1 MFFVANLMNRILG
14 IDPGSRLTGYGIIEM
29 QACKAIWVT
38 SGCIR
43 VKTTSL
49 AERLREI
56 CEGIQSLLDEFQPD
70 EMAIEQVFVHRN
82 PSSALKLGQARGAA
96 ISMVAL
102 SGVPVNEY
110 SPTQIKQAIVGRG
123 NAAKAQVQHMTMN
136 LLGLSKLPQEDA
148 ADALAVALCHAHI
161 SQTLEKMGR
170 QNQRS
175 TARRSGRWRESDLT
189 NINSEHNKRSIKR

>member
-1 MFFVANLMNRILG
+1 MNRILG
-14 IDPGSRLTGYGIIEM
+14 IDPGSRLTGYGIIDM
-29 QACKAIWVT
+29 QERKAIWVT

-43 VKTTSL
+43 VKTASL
-49 AERLREI
+49 AERLCEI
-56 CEGIQSLLDEFQPD
+56 CEGIQSLLDEFQPH

-102 SGVPVNEY
+102 RSIPVSEY

-123 NAAKAQVQHMTMN
+123 NAAKAQIQHMTMT

-161 SQTLEKMGR
+161 NQSLEKMGR
-170 QNQRS
+170 QEQSS
-175 TARRSGRWRESDLT
+175 TARRSNRWRESDLV
-189 NINSEHNKRSIKR
+189 NINNTQYKRSIKR

>member
-1 MFFVANLMNRILG
+1 MTRILG
-14 IDPGSRLTGYGIIEM
+14 VDPGSRLTGYGIIEM
-29 QACKAIWVT
+29 QERKAIWVT

-43 VKTTSL
+43 MKTTNL

-56 CEGIQSLLDEFQPD
+56 CEGIQSLLDEFQPH

-102 SGVPVNEY
+102 RDIPVSEY
-110 SPTQIKQAIVGRG
+110 SPTQIKQAIAGRG
-123 NAAKAQVQHMTMN
+123 NAAKAQIQHMTMS

-161 SQTLEKMGR
+161 NQSLEKIGR
-170 QNQRS
+170 QGQRG
-175 TARRSGRWRESDLT
+175 TARRSGRWRESDLV
-189 NINSEHNKRSIKR
+189 NINAEYNKRGIKR

>member
-1 MFFVANLMNRILG
+1 MNRILG

-29 QACKAIWVT
+29 HERKAVWVS

-43 VKTTSL
+43 VKSTQL

-56 CEGIQSLLDEFQPD
+56 CEGMQSLLDEFQPH
-70 EMAIEQVFVHRN
+70 ETAIEQVFVHRN

-96 ISMVAL
+96 MSMVAL
-102 SGVPVNEY
+102 RALPVSEY
-110 SPTQIKQAIVGRG
+110 TPTQIKQAITGRG
-123 NAAKAQVQHMTMN
+123 NAAKAQIQHMTMT

-161 SQTLEKMGR
+161 NQSLEKRG
-170 QNQRS
+170 QSNQSS
-175 TARRSGRWRESDLT
+175 TARRRGRWQESDLSG
-189 NINSEHNKRSIKR
+189 IISRSIKP

>member
-1 MFFVANLMNRILG
+1 MNRILG
-14 IDPGSRLTGYGIIEM
+14 IDPGSRLTGYGIIDM
-29 QACKAIWVT
+29 QERKAIWVT

-43 VKTTSL
+43 VKTASL
-49 AERLREI
+49 AERLCEI
-56 CEGIQSLLDEFQPD
+56 CEGIQSLLDEFQPH

-102 SGVPVNEY
+102 RSISVSEY

-123 NAAKAQVQHMTMN
+123 NAAKAQIQHMTMT

-161 SQTLEKMGR
+161 NQSLEKMGR
-170 QNQRS
+170 QEQSS
-175 TARRSGRWRESDLT
+175 TARRSNRWRESDLV
-189 NINSEHNKRSIKR
+189 NINNTQYKRSIKR

>member
-1 MFFVANLMNRILG
+1 MNRILG

-29 QACKAIWVT
+29 QERKAIWVT

-43 VKTTSL
+43 MKAASL

-56 CEGIQSLLDEFQPD
+56 CEGIQSLLDEFQPH

-102 SGVPVNEY
+102 RGIPVSEY
-110 SPTQIKQAIVGRG
+110 SPTQIKQAIAGRG
-123 NAAKAQVQHMTMN
+123 NAAKSQIQHMTMT

-161 SQTLEKMGR
+161 HQSLEKMGR
-170 QNQRS
+170 QEQSS
-175 TARRSGRWRESDLT
+175 TARRSGRWQESDLVS
-189 NINSEHNKRSIKR
+189 INSANSKRSIKR